1 MQKEYFKRQ
10 VEIAKEL
17 NLPVSCHSRYAG
29 HYAMDIL
36 LESGIKKVQLHAYD
50 GGKKSIKLG
59 IQAGYF
65 FSIGNKVFEDIQTV
79 NLVKLVPLDL
89 LLIETDSPDMSLTT
103 ERNVFS
109 NISFFFLS
117 IIVLF
122 S

>member
-1 MQKEYFKRQ
+1 
-10 VEIAKEL
+10 
-17 NLPVSCHSRYAG
+17 
-29 HYAMDIL
+29 MDIL

-65 FSIGNKVFEDIQTV
+65 FSIGNKVFEDAQTV

-109 NISFFFLS
+109 NISFSLLLL
-117 IIVLF
+117 IMLF
-122 S
+122 SLIQTV